1 MLKPGDRKLF
11 LDTLRPPEGYRF
23 DRTIGTTF
31 TLDLESLLTVPLA
44 FTFFDWED
52 ATGRPSADPLALL
65 EAVRRHAGQI
75 HLFCQAG
82 QINIPAPNQSLLAYI
97 EETVVQ
103 VQSPRRNGLFH
114 PKMWIVRFAPLD
126 PQEPVMYRLLCMSRN
141 LTHSRSWDTS
151 LVLDGFLKARK
162 QPIRRNR
169 PLSEFIEALPTMA
182 VESPSSNVIEAI
194 NMVNREI
201 RRVDFKLPEG
211 FNGVRFHPMG
221 HDTANGW
228 PFPNNPRNVLVLSP
242 FVSATFVRRLTKKH
256 CLQHLIS
263 RPESLGSLSSKALEL
278 AEYTWVMS
286 PQAELDGYEGAD
298 DGGSAPTTTG
308 PTFEED
314 ELVGLHAKLFV
325 MDDGWQA
332 RVWTGSANATEAAF
346 GRNVEFMVELTG
358 RKSRCGIAVFLGD
371 EEREDGLRPLLER
384 YSNDIKEEE
393 DPERDQLRRCLEKA
407 INALLDASLMI
418 SVDEVNDQYFN
429 LVITASQALKF
440 PTGLQAELWP
450 ATLARGVAQTL
461 DEATP
466 FIQFSDLSIGA
477 ITAFIACRL
486 RIGAGNKVEEKR
498 FVLRLPIR
506 GVPPDRRERILKQ
519 LLTNAEQVMRLLL
532 LLLSDEGLSANDFIR
547 PKQGSGTGMVFGAL
561 GGATLLEAMLRALH
575 RNPKSLDHVEDLIQ
589 DLRHTSEGQALLPP
603 ALDQIWEP
611 IRRARR
617 QMRL

>member
-1 MLKPGDRKLF
+1 MLKPGDRKLL

-65 EAVRRHAGQI
+65 EAVRRHAGRI

-82 QINIPAPNQSLLAYI
+82 QINVPTANQPLLTYI
-97 EETVVQ
+97 EDTVIQ
-103 VQSPRRNGLFH
+103 VRPPRHNGLFH
-114 PKMWIVRFAPLD
+114 PKVWVVRFAPLD

-151 LVLDGFLKARK
+151 LVLDGLLKDRK

-169 PLSEFIEALPTMA
+169 PLGDFIEALPTMA
-182 VESPSSNVIEAI
+182 VESPSRSVIEAI
-194 NMVNREI
+194 NTVNREI
-201 RRVDFKLPEG
+201 RRVDFELPEG
-211 FNGVRFHPMG
+211 FDDLRFHPMG
-221 HDTANGW
+221 HDAVNGW
-228 PFPNNPRNVLVLSP
+228 PFPDNPRNFLVLSP
-242 FVSATFVRRLTKKH
+242 FVSSTFVRRLAKTH

-263 RPESLGSLSSKALEL
+263 RPESLASLPHKAFEL
-278 AEYTWVMS
+278 AECTWVMS
-286 PQAELDGYEGAD
+286 PQAELDCYEGAD

-308 PTFEED
+308 PRFEED

-358 RKSRCGIAVFLGD
+358 RKSRCGIAAFLGD

-384 YSNDIKEEE
+384 FSNDIKEEE
-393 DPERDQLRRCLEKA
+393 DPERDRLRRRLENA

-418 SVDEVNDQYFN
+418 SVDEVNDQCFN
-429 LVITASQALKF
+429 LVVTANQALKF
-440 PTGLQAELWP
+440 PTGLQVKLWP
-450 ATLARGVAQTL
+450 VTLPSGVAQTL
-461 DEATP
+461 EEATP
-466 FIQFSDLSIGA
+466 CIQFPELSIGA
-477 ITAFIACRL
+477 ITSFIAFHL
-486 RIGAGNKVEEKR
+486 RTGSGNKVEEKR

-506 GVPPDRRERILKQ
+506 GAPPDRRERILKQ
-519 LLTNAEQVMRLLL
+519 LLTNADQVMRLLL
-532 LLLSDEGLSANDFIR
+532 LLLSDEGLSAHDFIK
-547 PKQGSGTGMVFGAL
+547 PGQGSGTGMVFGAL
-561 GGATLLEAMLRALH
+561 GGSTLLEAMLRALH
-575 RNPKSLDHVEDLIQ
+575 RNPESLDHVENLIQ
-589 DLRHTSEGQALLPP
+589 DLRHTSEGQTLLPP
-603 ALDQIWEP
+603 DLDQIWEP

-617 QMRL
+617 EMRS